1 MLVVAYGVAHIDLD
15 WVPPDVDVVVVHN
28 DDNLSPASITHPGVR
43 HLHPARNVGFGAG
56 MNLALGCVSSERV
69 ILCNPDTHLE
79 AAHFEMLDEADPSTI
94 VAIPL
99 VDERGTPNA
108 VVSPYWSIP
117 AFAATAWR
125 LGRFAPKDSRRRQ
138 FFSRLL
144 GTAGSAHLEALA
156 QKPGRWSLTERWVS
170 GAVCSLP
177 TAAMRAVGGF
187 DEDYFLYFED
197 ADLQQRLGR
206 LDPALSVE
214 LKDVP
219 PARHTVGGSAS
230 QAERR
235 AILRH
240 RRGSARIYASR
251 QVGIGWRVM
260 EALLPRNAHSRC

>member
-1 MLVVAYGVAHIDLD
+1 MLVVAYGVKYVDLN
-15 WVPPDVDVVVVHN
+15 WVPPDVEVFVVHN
-28 DDNLSPASITHPGVR
+28 DDNLSAAPVTHPCVR
-43 HLHPARNVGFGAG
+43 NLHPDRNVGFGAG
-56 MNLALGCVSSERV
+56 MNLALASVTSERV

-79 AAHFEMLDEADPSTI
+79 AVHFEVLDDADPSTI
-94 VAIPL
+94 VAVPL

-108 VVSPYWSIP
+108 VVNPYWSIP

-156 QKPGRWSLTERWVS
+156 QKPGRWPLSERWVS

-206 LDPALSVE
+206 FDPALCVE
-214 LKDVP
+214 LKDVRP
-219 PARHTVGGSAS
+219 GRHTVGGSAS
-230 QAERR
+230 QAERHT
-235 AILRH
+235 ILRH
-240 RRGSARIYASR
+240 RRRSARIYASR

-260 EALLPRNAHSRC
+260 EALLSRNAHSRC